1 MERIDKISSQGKYSR
16 SEIKNLASKGRIKI
30 NDNIVKKVNEKIDIE
45 TSTIYIDNEK
55 LDFKRNIYLILNKP
69 KGYISASEDRSQKT
83 VLDLI
88 PEKYFR
94 KGLFPAGRLD
104 KDTTGMMIITD
115 DGYCLQRNILK
126 RLIE

>member
-1 MERIDKISSQGKYSR
+1 MERIDKIISSQGKYSR
-16 SEIKNLASKGRIKI
+16 NEIKKLASQGRIKI

-94 KGLFPAGRLD
+94 KGLFPA
-104 KDTTGMMIITD
+104 
-115 DGYCLQRNILK
+115 
-126 RLIE
+126 